1 MRARIVLVV
10 LTILSMSLGSAA
22 TAAADAPATELRLTS
37 SFPDLDVPYMAD
49 NAPPMVV
56 GEPTTR
62 PDKSAAELT
71 QELHQ
76 LPGAKT
82 VFFPD
87 ERRRVSPAY
96 VEFAFLIAFDNFGD
110 PLWSCSGTMIGPDT
124 VATAA
129 HCLYSPDYGWASSI
143 LVVPG
148 ADADYAPL
156 GSSYALRY
164 VVPTGW
170 MDYGD
175 YIYDYGMIQ
184 LEHAMGYDTGW
195 LELGV
200 LSTTSLT
207 DPNLGIDTF
216 GYPGDKPFGTQWTA
230 SKPSLLHVTDSSL
243 HTDLDAFVGQSGS
256 ALIRIRDARIFG
268 IFSNESANANTAVR
282 VHQMTIDMF
291 SNACAGWGCQFSF
304 WIEPVQQTPD
314 PTFPT
319 DAFNRTWA
327 RTDSPVANGI
337 VSRTWMWGPEI
348 LDAGYEPYAQ
358 APGGQRAVAYFDK
371 SRMEVTYPNGDQ
383 SSPWYVTNGL
393 LVMELMTGIVQN
405 GDATFEPR
413 TPSRENV
420 AGDQGDPTGVTYWF
434 MGLLYNEPPTAVGA
448 TIDRILTPGA
458 ASNLYLYS
466 DQLGALGV
474 TGAWYVSETNHTVAA
489 PFWDFMNSS
498 GVIFDGNSTTWAQLF
513 QNPFY
518 ATGLPV
524 TEAYWATVKLAGV
537 PTNVLVQCFERRC
550 LTYTPSNPDGWQVE
564 AGNVGQH
571 YYIWRY
577 GRMP

>member
-37 SFPDLDVPYMAD
+37 SFPDLDVPYVVD
-49 NAPPMVV
+49 DAPPMVV
-56 GEPTTR
+56 GEPSVAVTQ
-62 PDKSAAELT
+62 PASAFEQQAR
-71 QELHQ
+71 QS
-76 LPGAKT
+76 PSAKT
-82 VFFPD
+82 IFYPD
-87 ERRRVSPAY
+87 ERVRISPTIGPIA
-96 VEFAFLIAFDNFGD
+96 LILALDYFGD
-110 PLWSCSGTMIGPDT
+110 PLWSCTGTLIGPDT
-124 VATAA
+124 VATAG
-129 HCLYSPDYGWASSI
+129 HCLYAPGVGFASAFAIGPGMDGDQLPFGATSGIQFAVPVGWSDYGY
-143 LVVPG
+143 V
-148 ADADYAPL
+148 DYDWGIIKLREPL
-156 GSSYALRY
+156 GLA
-164 VVPTGW
+164 TGW
-170 MDYGD
+170 
-175 YIYDYGMIQ
+175 
-184 LEHAMGYDTGW
+184 A
-195 LELGV
+195 ELG
-200 LSTTSLT
+200 SLT
-207 DPNLGIDTF
+207 TATLTAPYLEMDTF
-216 GYPGDKPFGTQWTA
+216 GYPGDKPAGTQWGT
-230 SKPSLLHVTDSSL
+230 SKTSLISVTDTIL
-243 HTDLDAFVGQSGS
+243 TTDLDAYEGQSGS
-256 ALIRIRDARIFG
+256 PVFRRSDARLFG
-268 IFSNESANANTAVR
+268 ILSSENRNGNYAVR
-282 VHQMTIDMF
+282 VRPDMIDMF
-291 SNACAGWGCQFSF
+291 ASACAQWGCSFSW
-304 WIEPVQQTPD
+304 WIEPAPQGPD
-314 PTFPT
+314 PSV
-319 DAFNRTWA
+319 AFARTWA

-434 MGLLYNEPPTAVGA
+434 MGLLSNEPPTAVGA

-550 LTYTPSNPDGWQVE
+550 LTYTPSNPNGWQVE